1 MRVIAALLLA
11 MFFALGVEPAAAQR
25 PANWVLL
32 GEQTV
37 GFRTDR
43 DAIDI
48 GQNEEWFRNR
58 AFRALHFVVER
69 NDIELREI
77 TITYLNGHTEN
88 LVVRRKIRRGTSLAV
103 DLKGER
109 SFLKQ
114 VMMRYKS
121 EFSLRGLAE
130 VKVYGELAGGRPG
143 PGPGLAPAPLPPPVA
158 SNWNEI
164 DTQIFDRRTQRI
176 VFSAGRGDGSF
187 GQLAFRAAGEP
198 VRLLR
203 AAVRFVNGETQI
215 IDVSDALAP
224 GALSRPIDIEGYRRR
239 IETVAVDVRT
249 DPRGGAG
256 RLSLLGTPLAGNAA
270 PALAI
275 DPAWVRLGTRTV
287 GAGIE
292 RDVIRI
298 GQGEDFFRNRRFRS
312 LHLTTE
318 RGDLYVAGARVTYIN
333 GFSEDLR
340 ADRLLRPGETLA
352 IDLGG
357 ERSFL
362 SEVEFVY
369 RARPGG
375 GPAFVTLYGEPARG
389 APAAREPRLL
399 GRQTVGLFG
408 DRDVISVGR
417 QEGRFRQIQ
426 LKVLR
431 NDIELVDLR
440 VVYGNGAVDDIPVRR
455 FIRRGEETP
464 PLDLKGE
471 ARAIDHVELTYRSRP
486 NARGEAVVE
495 LYGLE

>member
-1 MRVIAALLLA
+1 MRFFAALLLTA
-11 MFFALGVEPAAAQR
+11 FIALGVEPAAAQR
-25 PANWVLL
+25 PSNWVLL

-48 GQNEEWFRNR
+48 GQSEEWFRNR

-77 TITYLNGHTEN
+77 TVTYLNGHSET
-88 LVVRRKIRRGTSLAV
+88 LTVRRKIRRGTSLAV
-103 DLKGER
+103 DLRGER

-130 VKVYGELAGGRPG
+130 VKVYGELAGGRPV
-143 PGPGLAPAPLPPPVA
+143 PLPPPAVA
-158 SNWNEI
+158 GWNEI

-187 GQLAFRAAGEP
+187 GQIAFRAAGEP

-203 AAVRFVNGETQI
+203 AADRFSNGDTQV

-224 GALSRPIDIEGYRRR
+224 GSLSRPIDIEGYRRR

-256 RLSLLGTPLAGNAA
+256 RLSLLGSPRPGG
-270 PALAI
+270 PDPELAI

-287 GAGIE
+287 GAGVE

-298 GQGEDFFRNRRFRS
+298 GQGEDFFRNRRFRA

-333 GFSEDLR
+333 GYSEELR
-340 ADRLLRPGETLA
+340 ADRLLRPGESLA

-399 GRQTVGLFG
+399 GRQVVGLFG

-417 QEGRFRQIQ
+417 QEGRFRQI
-426 LKVLR
+426 LLRVSR

-471 ARAIDHVELTYRSRP
+471 ARAIDRVELTYRSRP